1 MSCFKPVPLYCY
13 WETDNICL
21 LFSDSQLLV
30 RRWVVL
36 RLFLCIVTEKL
47 ITFACC
53 SVILSCWWGWLF
65 CIHIHCF
72 PCCMCSVKCHIQAS
86 CHLWIEFKR
95 TGIAA
100 DVDMSA
106 CATCKAY
113 DCTFFCAEIF
123 ILWNVTPLKLAK
135 TRLKWKVW
143 HAQCTQVTN
152 LVNSSYCLWKR
163 RRKKKGVWLL
173 LTCTHL
179 HVRSDHL
186 VSGQVVDM
194 MGGWLQS
201 LFL

>member
-1 MSCFKPVPLYCY
+1 MC
-13 WETDNICL
+13 NMQGI
-21 LFSDSQLLV
+21 
-30 RRWVVL
+30 
-36 RLFLCIVTEKL
+36 
-47 ITFACC
+47 
-53 SVILSCWWGWLF
+53 WL
-65 CIHIHCF
+65 H
-72 PCCMCSVKCHIQAS
+72 
-86 CHLWIEFKR
+86 
-95 TGIAA
+95 
-100 DVDMSA
+100 
-106 CATCKAY
+106 
-113 DCTFFCAEIF
+113 FFCAEIF

-194 MGGWLQS
+194 MGGWLQFVSVECVFTSHIFGGERGGWLASSFPLQQSVLSADRETMCDWSWKEVEGWPVEMLPYQSCCRQVGNGSAWADPAWCYHDAGHYFVTHSIPVLLS
-201 LFL
+201 LELVLGKFF